1 MIPAAATKKLR
12 ALSMALPEVVETVT
26 WGHPTW
32 LAGKKAFVVIEP
44 YKGEYA
50 IAFKATVA
58 DQTALTMDPRFYVT
72 PYAGKYGWTSLR
84 LTERVDWQ
92 EVRALVESA
101 YRLAAPKH
109 MLAKLDASSAP
120 SKRAPTAARAHR
132 LRRKPT
138 AKRRPRTS

>member
-1 MIPAAATKKLR
+1 
-12 ALSMALPEVVETVT
+12 MALPEVVETVT

-32 LAGKKAFVVIEP
+32 LVGKKAFVVIEP

-72 PYAGKYGWTSLR
+72 PYSGKYGWTSLR
-84 LTERVDWQ
+84 LTERMDWR
-92 EVRALVESA
+92 EVGALVESA
-101 YRLAAPKH
+101 HRLAAPKRL
-109 MLAKLDASSAP
+109 LAQLDSSSAP
-120 SKRAPTAARAHR
+120 REPAPPAARPQR
-132 LRRKPT
+132 LSRKPT

>member
-1 MIPAAATKKLR
+1 MNPAAATKKLR

-32 LAGKKAFVVIEP
+32 LVGKKAFVVIEP

-58 DQTALTMDPRFYVT
+58 DQTALTMDPRFYAT
-72 PYAGKYGWTSLR
+72 PYTGKHGWTSLR
-84 LTERVDWQ
+84 LTERVDWR

-101 YRLAAPKH
+101 YRLVAPKR
-109 MLAKLDASSAP
+109 MLAKLDASSALP
-120 SKRAPTAARAHR
+120 EPAPPTARAQR
-132 LRRKPT
+132 LSRKPT

>member
-1 MIPAAATKKLR
+1 MTPAAALKKLR
-12 ALSMALPEVVETVT
+12 PLCMALPEAVETVT
-26 WGHPTW
+26 WDHPTW
-32 LAGKKAFVVIEP
+32 LAGKRAFVVLEP

-101 YRLAAPKH
+101 YRLAAPKRL
-109 MLAKLDASSAP
+109 LAQLDASSAP
-120 SKRAPTAARAHR
+120 REPAPPAARAQR
-132 LRRKPT
+132 LSRKPT